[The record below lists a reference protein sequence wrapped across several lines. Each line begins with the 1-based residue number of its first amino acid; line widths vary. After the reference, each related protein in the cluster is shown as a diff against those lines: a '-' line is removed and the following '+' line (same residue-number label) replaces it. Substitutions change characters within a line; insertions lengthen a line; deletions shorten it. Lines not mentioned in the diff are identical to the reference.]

1 MTNKKL
7 RKLKEVIIYS
17 EKDELGFIS
26 GIRGGPRMREFT
38 TMWYGDLQA
47 VIHDKPNLIKSA
59 NGILIYFNCPNRV
72 SDVDYDPQNDCLLW
86 EVQTNVA

>member
-1 MTNKKL
+1 MKKKTRNL
-7 RKLKEVIIYS
+7 REVIIYS
-17 EKDELGFIS
+17 EMDELGFIS

-38 TMWYGDLQA
+38 TMWYADLQQ

-59 NGILIYFNCPNRV
+59 NSILAYFDCRNRV